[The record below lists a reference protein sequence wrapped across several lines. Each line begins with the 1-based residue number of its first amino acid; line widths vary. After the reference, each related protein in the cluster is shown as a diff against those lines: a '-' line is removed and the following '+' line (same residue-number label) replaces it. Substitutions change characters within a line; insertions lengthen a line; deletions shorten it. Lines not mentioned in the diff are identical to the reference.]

1 MIKNFLYMLFAFVL
15 FFACNQ
21 PKNNAA
27 NELVSLEEFMS
38 LAVDN
43 VDSPVAICGMVNHV
57 CSHSG
62 RRCFI
67 VDSTGQLSVRVEAAG
82 DIESF
87 GKELIGSKIIVNG
100 LIKEVRLMADEID
113 EMEQEHIAEH
123 PEEAEATG
131 EHCSAEM
138 ANINKMREWMKLNGK
153 NYYSIFYIDG
163 LSYELVE

>member
-1 MIKNFLYMLFAFVL
+1 MVKNASYFLFGLLL
-15 FFACNQ
+15 FFACKQ
-21 PKNNAA
+21 PKNNAVE
-27 NELVSLEEFMS
+27 ELISLEKFMS
-38 LAVDN
+38 VAVDN
-43 VDSPVAICGMVNHV
+43 VDAQVAVSGMVNHV

-82 DIESF
+82 QIESF
-87 GKELIGSKIIVNG
+87 GKELIGSEIKVKG

-113 EMEQEHIAEH
+113 EMEREHIDDN
-123 PEEAEATG
+123 PSEEKATD

-138 ANINKMREWMKLNGK
+138 ANIKKMREWMKMHGK

-163 LSYELVE
+163 LSYELVQ

>member
-1 MIKNFLYMLFAFVL
+1 MIKNTIYLLLTFLL

-21 PKNNAA
+21 PKNNAVD
-27 NELVSLEEFMS
+27 ELISLEEFMS
-38 LAVDN
+38 VAVDN
-43 VDSPVAICGMVNHV
+43 VDAQVTVSGMVNHV

-67 VDSTGQLSVRVEAAG
+67 VDSTGQISVRVEAAG
-82 DIESF
+82 EIENF
-87 GKELIGSKIIVNG
+87 GKELIGSKIKVDG

-123 PEEAEATG
+123 PDEAEATG

-138 ANINKMREWMKLNGK
+138 ANINKMREWMKVNGK

-163 LSYELVE
+163 LSYELVQ